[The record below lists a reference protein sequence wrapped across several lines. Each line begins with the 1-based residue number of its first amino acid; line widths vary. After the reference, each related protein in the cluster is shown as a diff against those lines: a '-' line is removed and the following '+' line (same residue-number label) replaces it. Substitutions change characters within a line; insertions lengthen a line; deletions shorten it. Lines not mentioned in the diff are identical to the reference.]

1 LQFSQATD
9 GTFRTITSPPKTGN
23 TGAR

>member
-1 LQFSQATD
+1 LRFSQATD

-23 TGAR
+23 TGAG